1 MSLQSPYRDDHN
13 TADSMS
19 HQHSLSFDRDND
31 QQHQQ
36 RQEPN
41 HNQMKHRQRLNIRGD
56 GYGNASQISPA
67 SSTSSS
73 SSWHRYNRN
82 GTPFSTVDLSVQS
95 HNYEPDES
103 EVWRAHVAQQHFSNR
118 GQWWTMGKKRSIKR
132 WMLTMVIGIIQAF
145 VAFGSNFIC
154 RGLSSWKYEKVYSLL
169 LAKTQTD
176 SPGTNAVSEWSL
188 GGAYNDDLYT
198 FAAEEMDDAS
208 SGSSGTSGESSNAL
222 SFLNFGGSAFFAFLF
237 IQTTFALIASFF
249 VYLEPVAAGSGI
261 PEIKCFLNGIDLPRV
276 VRIKT
281 LFCKVVGVTFSVA
294 AGLPVGKEGPMVHS
308 GSVVAASVSQG
319 RGSVMGFDTSFT
331 KFSGKDFLLGRVL
344 FLKSF
349 HFSLEIA

>member
-103 EVWRAHVAQQHFSNR
+103 EVWRAHVAQQHFSVVDYGEETLHQKMDAYDGHWNHS
-118 GQWWTMGKKRSIKR
+118 SICG
-132 WMLTMVIGIIQAF
+132 V
-145 VAFGSNFIC
+145 
-154 RGLSSWKYEKVYSLL
+154 WK
-169 LAKTQTD
+169 
-176 SPGTNAVSEWSL
+176 
-188 GGAYNDDLYT
+188 
-198 FAAEEMDDAS
+198 
-208 SGSSGTSGESSNAL
+208 
-222 SFLNFGGSAFFAFLF
+222 
-237 IQTTFALIASFF
+237 
-249 VYLEPVAAGSGI
+249 
-261 PEIKCFLNGIDLPRV
+261 
-276 VRIKT
+276 
-281 LFCKVVGVTFSVA
+281 
-294 AGLPVGKEGPMVHS
+294 
-308 GSVVAASVSQG
+308 
-319 RGSVMGFDTSFT
+319 
-331 KFSGKDFLLGRVL
+331 
-344 FLKSF
+344 
-349 HFSLEIA
+349 